1 MRITPACRQTGITY
15 KKNNKY
21 LNMKLIKFIIV
32 GFVFGIVLTKS
43 EAVSWYRIYEM
54 FQFQSFHMYGIIMVA
69 VLTGVIGIQI
79 IKKYQLKDST
89 GSPIYIADKEPST
102 FRYVIGGIIF
112 GLGWALVGSCPGPM
126 FILIG
131 AGFTSVILVLLGAIA
146 GTFLYG
152 VLKDKLPH

>member
-1 MRITPACRQTGITY
+1 M
-15 KKNNKY
+15 NVFKY
-21 LNMKLIKFIIV
+21 LFV

-69 VLTGVIGIQI
+69 IATGIVGLQFIKRNKLKNIKGEVIAIQ
-79 IKKYQLKDST
+79 
-89 GSPIYIADKEPST
+89 DKESGSL
-102 FRYVIGGIIF
+102 RYWIGGILF
-112 GLGWALVGSCPGPM
+112 GMGWALVGSCPGPI

-131 AGFTSVILVLLGAIA
+131 AGFLPLLIVLLGALL

-152 VLKDKLPH
+152 LFKDKLPQ

>member
-1 MRITPACRQTGITY
+1 
-15 KKNNKY
+15 
-21 LNMKLIKFIIV
+21 MKLIKFIIV

-69 VLTGVIGIQI
+69 VLTGFLGIQL
-79 IKKYQLKDST
+79 IKKFNIKDYS
-89 GSPIYIADKEPST
+89 GEPICIEDKEPST
-102 FRYVIGGIIF
+102 LRYLIGGLIF
-112 GLGWALVGSCPGPM
+112 GLGWALVGSCPGPI

-131 AGFTSVILVLLGAIA
+131 AGFTTVIFVLIGALL

-152 VLKDKLPH
+152 VLQDKLPH